1 MSICQDLTNIMMS
14 LKNLE
19 TRSNI
24 AFFSVFSKLT
34 PNKVFLHP
42 LIAFNPCKIAG
53 LRHHKNFAETKN
65 SALVGM
71 QEQNDFADS
80 KDAVNNTEV
89 AKTLVKGC
97 S

>member
-1 MSICQDLTNIMMS
+1 MMS
-14 LKNLE
+14 VKILE

-42 LIAFNPCKIAG
+42 LIAFSLSKIAG

-65 SALVGM
+65 SALVGR
-71 QEQNDFADS
+71 QEQNAFRANIVMV
-80 KDAVNNTEV
+80 KNTEV
-89 AKTLVKGC
+89 AHTFMEGC
-97 S
+97 SYKS